1 MYRVLARKYRPQTF
15 ADLVGQEVLVK
26 TLANAFLLDRV
37 SQGYIFT
44 GVRGVG
50 KTTTARII
58 AKALNCI
65 GADGTVTKPTADPC
79 GVCRHCVAISEDRHM
94 DVLELDAASR
104 TGVADMR
111 EIIEQVRYAP
121 VEARR
126 KVYIIDEVHMLSG
139 AAFNALLKTL
149 EEPPPQV
156 TFLFATTDI
165 HKVPVTILSRCQRF
179 DLARLSVDALAAHL
193 TDICAREGGTLEP
206 DAALIL
212 ARAGEGSVRDGLSL
226 LDQALA
232 LGGGE
237 LLVTAP
243 LVHSMLG
250 RSDAL
255 APYQLLKAALSGQ
268 VAEALR
274 LLEQFHQHGSEPLL
288 LLQDMLGAVHRVSR
302 FRAAPTVTDM
312 RGLADAERQALEAL
326 AAAHSIP
333 VLTRAWQILLHG
345 YEEARLC
352 EQSLPAVEMILI
364 RLCYVG
370 DMPTPDELVR
380 GVRGEASGTRN
391 APALDAKKS
400 PAETVST
407 AAANPI
413 QHHASPLTPQT
424 SLSFNDIIAL
434 AETQKEG
441 SLAYH
446 LRHSVVVKRCD
457 KQILDIALRRSAPS
471 TLPGQL
477 SQFLQQHTGM
487 RWTVGVVED
496 TGDAPT
502 LADTERSA
510 RSAAEAEILADP
522 LVVEALQLF
531 PGSAIEKVTLKP
543 VAVKTADTAQEPS
556 LLADKA

>member
-193 TDICAREGGTLEP
+193 SDICGREGGMLEP

-232 LGGGE
+232 LGGGD

-302 FRAAPTVTDM
+302 FRAAPAVTDM

-380 GVRGEASGTRN
+380 GTRQEARGASEGKN
-391 APALDAKKS
+391 L
-400 PAETVST
+400 ST
-407 AAANPI
+407 APHLIPSSAPVAVSLD
-413 QHHASPLTPQT
+413 HALAPQASRLAPT
-424 SLSFNDIIAL
+424 SLSDIITL
-434 AETQKEG
+434 AETHKEG

-457 KQILDIALRRSAPS
+457 KQILDIALRRAAPS

-487 RWTVGVVED
+487 RWTVGVVEASD
-496 TGDAPT
+496 DAPT

-531 PGSAIEKVTLKP
+531 PGSAIEKVTLK
-543 VAVKTADTAQEPS
+543 S
-556 LLADKA
+556 LIKQQASDSGLSLVLDKA